1 MPVLVEVHPSK
12 VVKFRDTSGVV
23 WRTYG
28 VVEDT
33 TGGSD
38 VLYVSID
45 GQALDHFWDAFI
57 ESFTSP
63 QYQMAQDYGGFIRL
77 GFGQIVFSI
86 ELFANDWPPPKQ
98 CVVTIR
104 HTDTTEDASK
114 TVFAGDIYMNEYDVE
129 SVSYEINAP
138 KFPQR
143 LLDIGTDYATNTVP
157 YPKAFGVVTH
167 VEPLRLVDD
176 DASRP
181 CYHLGGISTTSVG
194 FKIIS
199 YSSADGGAAT
209 TVTTDAA
216 HGYSNTD
223 TVIIAGSIN
232 FNGSHTISDKT
243 ATTFRIPI
251 PFPTD
256 NSETVP
262 IHAVAYQSGDFIVF
276 DDGVPIQGNVVLY
289 PAADTVEGAFSL
301 SASPVGK
308 VTMSGT
314 GAQTTL
320 LEIITWA
327 QARFVIGSLF
337 SDHRRALSPDVYYW
351 AETQM
356 PLIDFLSDVCAFFTH
371 YFFIEYDGLTLGDML
386 LDNGTLTLTE
396 DEYFTSSYGAM
407 NAVSQLKA
415 AWVTHEA
422 ATGQVNEVDKTKYI
436 KDIKNTI
443 IEAQFT
449 VVTGTTDST
458 AAKYL
463 KDSTATFVTK
473 KVEIGDVVWNTT
485 DDTYTTAV
493 EISEEIIQ
501 LEHDI
506 FVSGEAYIIGP
517 AFPYGA
523 DIDITPYHD
532 NKTVVA
538 AALQNILSVLV
549 KDYAEVSIPI
559 SNPLPVPG
567 ERITF
572 PDTELIVDTS
582 TYIRARNL
590 TYDFNNDEVIVSGE
604 GIIT

>member
-1 MPVLVEVHPSK
+1 
-12 VVKFRDTSGVV
+12 
-23 WRTYG
+23 
-28 VVEDT
+28 
-33 TGGSD
+33 
-38 VLYVSID
+38 
-45 GQALDHFWDAFI
+45 
-57 ESFTSP
+57 
-63 QYQMAQDYGGFIRL
+63 
-77 GFGQIVFSI
+77 
-86 ELFANDWPPPKQ
+86 
-98 CVVTIR
+98 
-104 HTDTTEDASK
+104 
-114 TVFAGDIYMNEYDVE
+114 
-129 SVSYEINAP
+129 
-138 KFPQR
+138 
-143 LLDIGTDYATNTVP
+143 
-157 YPKAFGVVTH
+157 
-167 VEPLRLVDD
+167 
-176 DASRP
+176 
-181 CYHLGGISTTSVG
+181 
-194 FKIIS
+194 
-199 YSSADGGAAT
+199 
-209 TVTTDAA
+209 
-216 HGYSNTD
+216 
-223 TVIIAGSIN
+223 
-232 FNGSHTISDKT
+232 
-243 ATTFRIPI
+243 
-251 PFPTD
+251 
-256 NSETVP
+256 
-262 IHAVAYQSGDFIVF
+262 
-276 DDGVPIQGNVVLY
+276 VLY
-289 PAADTVEGAFSL
+289 PAVDTVEGAFSL

-371 YFFIEYDGLTLGDML
+371 YFFIEYNGLTLGDML

-422 ATGQVNEVDKTKYI
+422 ATGQVNEVDKTKHI

-485 DDTYTTAV
+485 DDTYTTAI

-523 DIDITPYHD
+523 DIDINPFHD